1 MNAHLKTKQ
10 SLTKGLLYSLQQKV
24 LYINE
29 VFSAQITHYCNLEYI
44 YWETGTVAQ
53 SNTVKCSAQQPR
65 NQAGIK
71 DDCDIYIC

>member
-24 LYINE
+24 LYLNE
-29 VFSAQITHYCNLEYI
+29 VFSAQITHYCNPEYI

-53 SNTVKCSAQQPR
+53 ANHWMLAQQPR